1 MINRF
6 LLILIF
12 VAAQLQCLAQKP
24 NKEIGTPQ
32 AHRYTLKATLS
43 DLLWSNT
50 GILPIGIETKVHDK
64 IGVTIEAGIPLFY
77 KLPIFRTE
85 YAKTIK
91 SDMRFGLDV
100 RYYFYQGLRHWGYVG
115 VDGNYR
121 RQNYRYENGGDF
133 YGPSGGKTYFSSADV
148 LKQVYTFNIIF
159 GAQVAMGNR
168 FFWTFQTGL
177 GGKSVRQKH
186 SNMVKKGHNAYA
198 ERLIF
203 PIGSGEDGMEYNL
216 FFNLP
221 WAIRLCYSL

>member
-1 MINRF
+1 MLTRA
-6 LLILIF
+6 LLLSLLSLI
-12 VAAQLQCLAQKP
+12 QLQVFAQEEKS
-24 NKEIGTPQ
+24 KSTPQ
-32 AHRYTLKATLS
+32 ASKYTLKATLS

-50 GILPIGIETKVHDK
+50 GILPIGLETKVHDK
-64 IGVTIEAGIPLFY
+64 IGVTVEAGIPLFY

-100 RYYFYQGLRHWGYVG
+100 RYYFYQGPRHWGYVG

-159 GAQVAMGNR
+159 GAQVAMGSR

-177 GGKSVRQKH
+177 GGKAVNQVFYNLENKV
-186 SNMVKKGHNAYA
+186 NNIYLD
-198 ERLIF
+198 RLTL
-203 PIGSGEDGMEYNL
+203 PIGSGEDGMEQDL